1 MTVLK
6 SDECF
11 VSIKFFQAIDLKHSL
26 RSFTSRHIYSDRILT
41 ACAQSQR
48 VAWPNLRSGVIFL
61 FFFCFFVSLAREGKK
76 ITPDTLI

>member
-11 VSIKFFQAIDLKHSL
+11 VSIEFFQAIDLKHSL
-26 RSFTSRHIYSDRILT
+26 RSFTSRHMYSDRIFT

-48 VAWPNLRSGVIFL
+48 VAWHSDQVFDVSHNL
-61 FFFCFFVSLAREGKK
+61 
-76 ITPDTLI
+76 ITNTVVLNLNKTRG

>member
-11 VSIKFFQAIDLKHSL
+11 VSIEFFQAIDLKHSL
-26 RSFTSRHIYSDRILT
+26 RSFTSRHMYSDRILT

-48 VAWPNLRSGVIFL
+48 VAWHSDQVFDVSHNL
-61 FFFCFFVSLAREGKK
+61 
-76 ITPDTLI
+76 LIPLY

>member
-11 VSIKFFQAIDLKHSL
+11 VSIEFFQAIDLKHSL
-26 RSFTSRHIYSDRILT
+26 RLFTSRHIYIVTVFLT

-48 VAWPNLRSGVIFL
+48 VASHSDQVFDVSRHNL
-61 FFFCFFVSLAREGKK
+61 
-76 ITPDTLI
+76 LIPLY

>member
-11 VSIKFFQAIDLKHSL
+11 VSIEFFQAIDLKHSL
-26 RSFTSRHIYSDRILT
+26 RLFTSRHMYSDRIFT

-48 VAWPNLRSGVIFL
+48 VAWHSDQVFDVSDNL
-61 FFFCFFVSLAREGKK
+61 
-76 ITPDTLI
+76 LIPLY